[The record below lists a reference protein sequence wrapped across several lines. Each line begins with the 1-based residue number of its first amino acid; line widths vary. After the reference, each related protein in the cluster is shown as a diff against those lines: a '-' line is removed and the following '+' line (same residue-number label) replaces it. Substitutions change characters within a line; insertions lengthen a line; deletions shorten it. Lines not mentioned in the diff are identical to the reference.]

1 MSTKIETKNNCKPNA
16 KELSTEELYLK
27 IKAYL
32 ENKEE
37 FTYIDEAEEISEEN
51 KASIFQKV
59 KAYLVNHKTKKR
71 RLQEIIEGK

>member
-1 MSTKIETKNNCKPNA
+1 MSTKIEPKNTCKSNA
-16 KELSTEELYLK
+16 KELTTEELYLK

-32 ENKEE
+32 ENKKEL
-37 FTYIDEAEEISEEN
+37 TYIDEVEEISEEN